1 MPVFVLLP
9 ECVCAEG
16 NPDASVVK
24 TATVPTVT
32 AGGTASYTIT
42 VTAGGDANSTNV
54 KLTDVLPT
62 GFNWTLG
69 GTDAAACSPG
79 PPGPI
84 AGNTTLTCTFGTM
97 ASGTSKT
104 ITLSTQ
110 TSTSRC
116 PAGVTIM
123 NTATLTADGDSN
135 TSNNSS
141 GPITITVKCPD
152 VSVVKTTT
160 TPTIIAG
167 ATATYNVVVTANGT
181 SNSTNVVLTDTLP
194 AFLSWTVGGT
204 DKASCS
210 PASPVAGGTTL
221 TCNFGTMA
229 PQATKSITLTA
240 TTSAAN
246 CPAINNT
253 ATVSSDAD
261 TNSTNNTSGPVK
273 ITVNCASDAK
283 VVKTTT
289 TPTVTA
295 GGQASYSIAVTANG
309 PANSTNVVLT
319 DALPSGLNWTVGG
332 TDSASCS
339 PASPVAGGATL
350 TCNFGTMAPQATKSI
365 TLTATTS
372 AGNCPAIN
380 NTATVSSDGDTN
392 SSNNT
397 SGPVKITVN
406 CSADVKVVKTTTTPI
421 ITAGDQA
428 SYGITVTANGPA
440 SSTHVVLTD
449 VLPAGLTWTV
459 GGTDK
464 ANCLPAS
471 PVAGGTTLTCN
482 FGTMAPLATKSIT
495 LTATTSAGNCP
506 EINNTATVSS
516 DTDTTAS
523 NNTSGPVKITVN
535 CPCPDTTFKFT
546 GNTSGSGT
554 AGNIR
559 TFTMNGVSVHASAFS
574 RTNSSGAWATAYLGL
589 FGPGLGVTDG
599 SESGNDPTHKVDNQ
613 GSRKNYVLFEFSVP
627 VVIDQ
632 VFLDSIGA
640 DSDMSVWIGTK
651 TNPFTNHITLSDA
664 VLTSLGAREDNNAT
678 GSVSSR
684 WANINSAGI
693 SGNVIVIAASTS
705 DTTPDDEFK
714 ISKLDIKC
722 K

>member
-1 MPVFVLLP
+1 
-9 ECVCAEG
+9 
-16 NPDASVVK
+16 
-24 TATVPTVT
+24 
-32 AGGTASYTIT
+32 
-42 VTAGGDANSTNV
+42 
-54 KLTDVLPT
+54 
-62 GFNWTLG
+62 
-69 GTDAAACSPG
+69 
-79 PPGPI
+79 
-84 AGNTTLTCTFGTM
+84 M

-167 ATATYNVVVTANGT
+167 GTATYNVVVTANG
-181 SNSTNVVLTDTLP
+181 SGNSTNVVLTDTLP
-194 AFLSWTVGGT
+194 AGLGWTVGGT

-210 PASPVAGGTTL
+210 PASPLAGGTTL
-221 TCNFGTMA
+221 ICNFGTMA
-229 PQATKSITLTA
+229 PLATKSITLTA
-240 TTSAAN
+240 IASAAN

-309 PANSTNVVLT
+309 PANSTNVVLI
-319 DALPSGLNWTVGG
+319 DALPAGLNWTVGG
-332 TDSASCS
+332 TDGGNCS
-339 PASPVAGGATL
+339 PASPVAGGSTL
-350 TCNFGTMAPQATKSI
+350 TCNFGTMAPLATKSI
-365 TLTATTS
+365 SLTATTL
-372 AGNCPAIN
+372 AGNCPSIN

-406 CSADVKVVKTTTTPI
+406 CSADVKVVKTTSTPTV
-421 ITAGDQA
+421 TAGGQA

-464 ANCLPAS
+464 ASCSPAS
-471 PVAGGTTLTCN
+471 PVPGGTTLTCN

-495 LTATTSAGNCP
+495 LTATTSVGNCP
-506 EINNTATVSS
+506 AINNTATVSS

-535 CPCPDTTFKFT
+535 CPCPDTTFTFT

-554 AGNIR
+554 AGNTR
-559 TFTMNGVSVHASAFS
+559 TFTMNGVSVKASAFS

-589 FGPGLGVTDG
+589 FGPGLGATDG
-599 SESGNDPTHKVDNQ
+599 SESGGNPSHKVDNQ
-613 GSRKNYVLFEFSVP
+613 GGRNNYVLFEFSVP

-651 TNPFTNHITLSDA
+651 TNPFTNHITLSDV
-664 VLTSLGAREDNNAT
+664 VLTSLGAREDNNT
-678 GSVSSR
+678 TSSVSSR
-684 WANINSAGI
+684 WANINSGGV
-693 SGNVIVIAASTS
+693 SGNVLVIGASAS

-714 ISKLDIKC
+714 ISKVDIKC
-722 K
+722 N